1 MNCILIPLEKA
12 LTQSFGRPGY
22 LEQKV
27 SELVTTRQ
35 KMNIN
40 RRDFM
45 QLIMEALS
53 EDEFSSVIDEMH
65 SNDGSVQK
73 KLSRGEL
80 ESNLVIFMIAGYETT
95 STALTNASHVLATHP
110 EIQQKLFDEVYQH
123 FGETIKPDTDN
134 VKDLE
139 YLDIFVKELLRFHP
153 IAGM

>member
-1 MNCILIPLEKA
+1 MTA
-12 LTQSFGRPGY
+12 
-22 LEQKV
+22 
-27 SELVTTRQ
+27 RQ
-35 KMNIN
+35 KLNVN

-53 EDEFSSVIDEMH
+53 EDEFSSMIDEMH

-110 EIQQKLFDEVYQH
+110 EIQQKLFDEIYQH
-123 FGETIKPDTDN
+123 FSDGLIPDTDN

-139 YLDIFVKELLRFHP
+139 YLNNFVKELLRFHP